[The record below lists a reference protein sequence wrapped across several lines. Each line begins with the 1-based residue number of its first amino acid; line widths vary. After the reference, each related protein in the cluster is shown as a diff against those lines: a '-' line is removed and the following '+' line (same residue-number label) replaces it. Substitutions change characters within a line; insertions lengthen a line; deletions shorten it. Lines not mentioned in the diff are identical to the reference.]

1 MHTRTRSARCAIAA
15 YSARRSAALTN
26 VSCIGSAMPYWAQC
40 AHAAIPQRHR
50 QRALSRAHVYAFCCS
65 GPRLP
70 WLSRRCAALRC
81 TALHCGMSSL
91 APSHLVCGFMLA
103 CTSVLMRISASSS
116 SLSHSVVAAR
126 FSALPALLRVQMHDS
141 HPHESRASHDSA
153 TSCEALHESGAD
165 GAHALA
171 CAIALYP
178 SRSCVLRC
186 SQQL

>member
-1 MHTRTRSARCAIAA
+1 
-15 YSARRSAALTN
+15 
-26 VSCIGSAMPYWAQC
+26 MPYRAQC
-40 AHAAIPQRHR
+40 AHAAIPQFHR
-50 QRALSRAHVYAFCCS
+50 QRALSSAHVLRFL
-65 GPRLP
+65 RQ
-70 WLSRRCAALRC
+70 WSRPALAQPPLRC
-81 TALHCGMSSL
+81 TALHCGISPL
-91 APSHLVCGFMLA
+91 DPSHLVRGFMLA

-126 FSALPALLRVQMHDS
+126 FSAFPALLRVQMHDS
-141 HPHESRASHDSA
+141 HPRESRASHDSA